1 MALNINLYVHGVPMG
16 QKTWGVL
23 SEDDNF
29 IGNFYGPKWPAKEL
43 MQVDIMECKGKVY
56 SYYTFVKG
64 QNVMGYDN
72 RTGSYFALTI
82 RMDAYY
88 ADLQN
93 MYKILS
99 AAYEK
104 MCVGSL
110 VQKQGEG
117 IKFIVQDFAVMD
129 AELKRIENHIISY
142 IGEFSN
148 NKDLISFS
156 GFKTNSLLAVQTE
169 NLLECDNVKAL
180 NTVKATGKISVSPYY
195 PSKEVKELISKNED
209 EMQKLRQMTSQQINE
224 AREKAS
230 QQIRDI
236 KSKAGEE
243 IASVRRQASEEIASL
258 KSQNSTVDKQM
269 NELRQELQQKENKT
283 KQLQGQIT
291 ELGKSLEQ
299 YKNGSRPQASE
310 DNKHQETK
318 HSTVNKNKHK
328 NNSEQKQQGKDST
341 KQQLEKVKA
350 PSTSLE
356 QDKKNTCTSHAS
368 NGDAPHQSQWYS
380 ISRMMQYATHF
391 LPFLNTLII
400 VGVASFL
407 IWKTPSNNSQELTK
421 ISANIAE
428 IKDQISGK
436 KAQVVETR
444 KQDKENVTNKLSNAK
459 IYITNANYLSL
470 GAPSKVVAKDAS
482 GKPVR
487 NGEWTTSDKEASV
500 EDNHDGTALITAT
513 KSGTME
519 ITYTVGSNKTTKTVT
534 VK

>member
-16 QKTWGVL
+16 HKTWGVL
-23 SEDDNF
+23 GEDDNF
-29 IGNFYGPKWPAKEL
+29 IANFYSSKWPAKEL

-104 MCVGSL
+104 MCVGRL

-117 IKFIVQDFAVMD
+117 IKFIVQDFAVLD
-129 AELKRIENHIISY
+129 NELKGMENRIISY

-148 NKDLISFS
+148 NKDLVSFS
-156 GFKTNSLLAVQTE
+156 GFKTNGQLEAQTE
-169 NLLECDNVKAL
+169 NLLECDNAKAL

-224 AREKAS
+224 AHEKAS
-230 QQIRDI
+230 QQIRNI
-236 KSKAGEE
+236 ESKAKED
-243 IASVRRQASEEIASL
+243 IASVRRQASEEMTRL
-258 KSQNSTVDKQM
+258 KSQYSSVDKQM
-269 NELRQELQQKENKT
+269 YELEQKLEQEKLRT
-283 KQLQGQIT
+283 KQLQKEVK
-291 ELGKSLEQ
+291 ELTTSL
-299 YKNGSRPQASE
+299 KQAKDNVSTPHVNTDCNNNLHQGF
-310 DNKHQETK
+310 DNKRSSIQS
-318 HSTVNKNKHK
+318 ST
-328 NNSEQKQQGKDST
+328 
-341 KQQLEKVKA
+341 
-350 PSTSLE
+350 
-356 QDKKNTCTSHAS
+356 
-368 NGDAPHQSQWYS
+368 
-380 ISRMMQYATHF
+380 

-407 IWKTPSNNSQELTK
+407 IWKTPSDNSQELTK

-444 KQDKENVTNKLSNAK
+444 KQDKENVTSKLSNAQ
-459 IYITNANYLSL
+459 IYITDANYLSL
-470 GAPSKVVAKDAS
+470 GAPSKVVVKDAS
-482 GKPVR
+482 GKPVK
-487 NGEWTTSDKEASV
+487 NGKWTTSDKEASV

-519 ITYTVGSNKTTKTVT
+519 ITYTVGSDKTTKTVT
-534 VK
+534 VKKV

>member
-1 MALNINLYVHGVPMG
+1 MCYNGTFRFKKL
-16 QKTWGVL
+16 
-23 SEDDNF
+23 DDSFWNGETF
-29 IGNFYGPKWPAKEL
+29 RFA
-43 MQVDIMECKGKVY
+43 D
-56 SYYTFVKG
+56 YT
-64 QNVMGYDN
+64 
-72 RTGSYFALTI
+72 YFALTI

-104 MCVGSL
+104 MCIGSL

-148 NKDLISFS
+148 NKDLVSFS
-156 GFKTNSLLAVQTE
+156 GFKTNSLLPVQTE

-224 AREKAS
+224 AHEKAS
-230 QQIRDI
+230 QQIRNI
-236 KSKAGEE
+236 ESKAKED
-243 IASVRRQASEEIASL
+243 IASARRQASEEMTRL
-258 KSQNSTVDKQM
+258 KSQYSTVDKQM
-269 NELRQELQQKENKT
+269 NELEQKLKQEKERSKQLLKELRNELEQKLEQEKLRTKQLQKENKELT
-283 KQLQGQIT
+283 TSLKQAKDNVSTPHVNDDCNNNPHQGF
-291 ELGKSLEQ
+291 
-299 YKNGSRPQASE
+299 
-310 DNKHQETK
+310 DNKRSGILS
-318 HSTVNKNKHK
+318 ST
-328 NNSEQKQQGKDST
+328 
-341 KQQLEKVKA
+341 
-350 PSTSLE
+350 
-356 QDKKNTCTSHAS
+356 
-368 NGDAPHQSQWYS
+368 
-380 ISRMMQYATHF
+380 

-407 IWKTPSNNSQELTK
+407 IWKTPSDNSQELTK

-436 KAQVVETR
+436 KTQVIETR
-444 KQDKENVTNKLSNAK
+444 KQDKENVTNKLSNAR

-487 NGEWTTSDKEASV
+487 NGKWTTSDKEASV

>member
-16 QKTWGVL
+16 HKTWGAL
-23 SEDDNF
+23 GEDGSF
-29 IGNFYGPKWPAKEL
+29 ITNFYRPKWPAKEL

-82 RMDAYY
+82 KMDAYY

-104 MCVGSL
+104 MCVGRL
-110 VQKQGEG
+110 VQKQGED
-117 IKFIVQDFAVMD
+117 IKFIVQDFSVLD
-129 AELKRIENHIISY
+129 NELKRMENRIISY

-148 NKDLISFS
+148 NKDLVSFS
-156 GFKTNSLLAVQTE
+156 GFKTNGQLAAQTE
-169 NLLECDNVKAL
+169 NLLECDNAKAL

-195 PSKEVKELISKNED
+195 PSKKVKELISKNEN
-209 EMQKLRQMTSQQINE
+209 EMQKLQQMTSQQINE

-230 QQIRDI
+230 QQIRNI
-236 KSKAGEE
+236 ESKANED
-243 IASVRRQASEEIASL
+243 IASVRRQASEEMTRL
-258 KSQNSTVDKQM
+258 KSQYSTVDKQM
-269 NELRQELQQKENKT
+269 NELEQKLKQEKERSKQLQKELRNELEQKLEQEKRT
-283 KQLQGQIT
+283 KQLQKEVK
-291 ELGKSLEQ
+291 ELTISL
-299 YKNGSRPQASE
+299 KQAKDNVSTPHVNVDCNNNPHQGF
-310 DNKHQETK
+310 DNKRSNILS
-318 HSTVNKNKHK
+318 ST
-328 NNSEQKQQGKDST
+328 
-341 KQQLEKVKA
+341 
-350 PSTSLE
+350 
-356 QDKKNTCTSHAS
+356 
-368 NGDAPHQSQWYS
+368 
-380 ISRMMQYATHF
+380 

-407 IWKTPSNNSQELTK
+407 IWKTPSDNSQELTK

-436 KAQVVETR
+436 KAQEVETR

-459 IYITNANYLSL
+459 IYITSANNLPL
-470 GAPSKVVAKDAS
+470 GAPSKVVVKDAS
-482 GKPVR
+482 GKPVK
-487 NGEWTTSDKEASV
+487 NGKWTTSDKDASV
-500 EDNHDGTALITAT
+500 EDKGDGTALITAT

-519 ITYTVGSNKTTKTVT
+519 ITYTVGSDKTTKTVT

>member
-16 QKTWGVL
+16 QKTWGVPR
-23 SEDDNF
+23 EDDNF

-43 MQVDIMECKGKVY
+43 MQVYIMECKGKVY

-117 IKFIVQDFAVMD
+117 IKFIVQDFTVLD
-129 AELKRIENHIISY
+129 NELKGMENRIISY

-148 NKDLISFS
+148 NKDLVSFS
-156 GFKTNSLLAVQTE
+156 GFKTNSLLPVQTE
-169 NLLECDNVKAL
+169 NLLECDNAKAL

-224 AREKAS
+224 AHEKAS
-230 QQIRDI
+230 QQIRNI
-236 KSKAGEE
+236 ESKANED
-243 IASVRRQASEEIASL
+243 IASVRRQASEEMTRL
-258 KSQNSTVDKQM
+258 KSQYSTVDKQM
-269 NELRQELQQKENKT
+269 NELEQKLKQEKERSKQLQKELRNELEQKLEQEKLRT
-283 KQLQGQIT
+283 KQLQKEVK
-291 ELGKSLEQ
+291 ELTTSL
-299 YKNGSRPQASE
+299 KQAKDNVRTPHVNADCNNNPHQGF
-310 DNKHQETK
+310 DNKRSGILS
-318 HSTVNKNKHK
+318 ST
-328 NNSEQKQQGKDST
+328 
-341 KQQLEKVKA
+341 
-350 PSTSLE
+350 
-356 QDKKNTCTSHAS
+356 
-368 NGDAPHQSQWYS
+368 
-380 ISRMMQYATHF
+380 

-407 IWKTPSNNSQELTK
+407 IWKTPSDNSQELTK

-470 GAPSKVVAKDAS
+470 GAPSKVVVKDAS
-482 GKPVR
+482 GKPVK
-487 NGEWTTSDKEASV
+487 NGEWTTSDKEATV
-500 EDNHDGTALITAT
+500 ENNHDGTALITAT
-513 KSGTME
+513 KSGTMK

>member
-16 QKTWGVL
+16 HKTWGVL
-23 SEDDNF
+23 GEDDNF
-29 IGNFYGPKWPAKEL
+29 IANFYSSKWPAKEL

-104 MCVGSL
+104 MCVGRL

-117 IKFIVQDFAVMD
+117 IKFIVQDFAVLD
-129 AELKRIENHIISY
+129 NELKGMENRIISY

-148 NKDLISFS
+148 NKDLVSFS
-156 GFKTNSLLAVQTE
+156 GFKTNGQQAAQTE
-169 NLLECDNVKAL
+169 NLLECDNAKAL

-224 AREKAS
+224 AHEKAS
-230 QQIRDI
+230 QQIRNI
-236 KSKAGEE
+236 ESKAKED
-243 IASVRRQASEEIASL
+243 IASVRRQASEEMTRL
-258 KSQNSTVDKQM
+258 KSQYSTVDKQM
-269 NELRQELQQKENKT
+269 NELEQKLKQEKERS
-283 KQLQGQIT
+283 KQLQK
-291 ELGKSLEQ
+291 E
-299 YKNGSRPQASE
+299 
-310 DNKHQETK
+310 
-318 HSTVNKNKHK
+318 
-328 NNSEQKQQGKDST
+328 
-341 KQQLEKVKA
+341 VKA
-350 PSTSLE
+350 LKQAKDNVSTPYV
-356 QDKKNTCTSHAS
+356 NTDC
-368 NGDAPHQSQWYS
+368 NNNPHQGFGNKRSS
-380 ISRMMQYATHF
+380 ILSST

-407 IWKTPSNNSQELTK
+407 IWKTPSDNSQELTK

-428 IKDQISGK
+428 IKNQISGK
-436 KAQVVETR
+436 NAQMVETR
-444 KQDKENVTNKLSNAK
+444 KQDKENVTSKLSNAQ
-459 IYITNANYLSL
+459 IYITDANYLSL
-470 GAPSKVVAKDAS
+470 RAPSKVVVKDAS
-482 GKPVR
+482 GKPVK
-487 NGEWTTSDKEASV
+487 NGKWTTSDKEASV

-519 ITYTVGSNKTTKTVT
+519 ITYTVGSDKTTKTVT
-534 VK
+534 VKKV

>member
-23 SEDDNF
+23 REDDNF
-29 IGNFYGPKWPAKEL
+29 IGNFYSHKWPAKEL

-99 AAYEK
+99 ATYEK

-148 NKDLISFS
+148 NKDLVSFS
-156 GFKTNSLLAVQTE
+156 GFKTNSLLPVQTE

-180 NTVKATGKISVSPYY
+180 NTVKSTGKISVSPYY

-224 AREKAS
+224 AHEKAS
-230 QQIRDI
+230 QQIRNI
-236 KSKAGEE
+236 ESKAKED
-243 IASVRRQASEEIASL
+243 SEEMTRL
-258 KSQNSTVDKQM
+258 KSQYSTVDKQM
-269 NELRQELQQKENKT
+269 NELEQKLKQEKERSKQLLKELRNELEQKLEQEKLRT
-283 KQLQGQIT
+283 KQLQKEVK
-291 ELGKSLEQ
+291 ELTTSL
-299 YKNGSRPQASE
+299 KQAKDNVNDDCNNNPHQGF
-310 DNKHQETK
+310 DNKRSGILS
-318 HSTVNKNKHK
+318 ST
-328 NNSEQKQQGKDST
+328 
-341 KQQLEKVKA
+341 
-350 PSTSLE
+350 
-356 QDKKNTCTSHAS
+356 
-368 NGDAPHQSQWYS
+368 
-380 ISRMMQYATHF
+380 

-407 IWKTPSNNSQELTK
+407 IWKTPSDNSQELTK

-459 IYITNANYLSL
+459 IYITGANYLSL
-470 GAPSKVVAKDAS
+470 EAPSKVVVKDAS
-482 GKPVR
+482 GKPVK
-487 NGEWTTSDKEASV
+487 NGEWTTDKEATV
-500 EDNHDGTALITAT
+500 EDNQDGTALITAK

-519 ITYTVGSNKTTKTVT
+519 ITYTIGSNKTTKTVT

>member
-1 MALNINLYVHGVPMG
+1 MG
-16 QKTWGVL
+16 HKTWGVL
-23 SEDDNF
+23 GEDDNF
-29 IGNFYGPKWPAKEL
+29 IANFYSSKWPAKEL
-43 MQVDIMECKGKVY
+43 MQVDIMEYKGKVY

-104 MCVGSL
+104 MCVGRL

-117 IKFIVQDFAVMD
+117 IKFIVQDFAVLD
-129 AELKRIENHIISY
+129 NELKGMENRIISY

-148 NKDLISFS
+148 NKDLVSFS
-156 GFKTNSLLAVQTE
+156 GFKTNGQLEAQTE
-169 NLLECDNVKAL
+169 NLLECDNAKAL

-224 AREKAS
+224 AHEKAS
-230 QQIRDI
+230 QQIRNI
-236 KSKAGEE
+236 ESKAKED
-243 IASVRRQASEEIASL
+243 IASVRRQASEEMTRL
-258 KSQNSTVDKQM
+258 KSQYSSVDKQM
-269 NELRQELQQKENKT
+269 YELEQKLKQEKERSKQLQKELRTELEQKLEQEKLRT
-283 KQLQGQIT
+283 KQLQK
-291 ELGKSLEQ
+291 E
-299 YKNGSRPQASE
+299 
-310 DNKHQETK
+310 
-318 HSTVNKNKHK
+318 
-328 NNSEQKQQGKDST
+328 
-341 KQQLEKVKA
+341 VKA
-350 PSTSLE
+350 LKQAKDNVSTPYV
-356 QDKKNTCTSHAS
+356 NTDC
-368 NGDAPHQSQWYS
+368 NNNPHQGFGNKRSS
-380 ISRMMQYATHF
+380 IQSST

-407 IWKTPSNNSQELTK
+407 IWKTPSDNSQELTK

-444 KQDKENVTNKLSNAK
+444 KQDKENVTSKLSNAQ
-459 IYITNANYLSL
+459 IYITDANYLSL
-470 GAPSKVVAKDAS
+470 EAPSKVVVKDAS
-482 GKPVR
+482 GKPVK
-487 NGEWTTSDKEASV
+487 NGKWTTSDKEASV

-519 ITYTVGSNKTTKTVT
+519 ITYTVGSDKTTKTVT
-534 VK
+534 VKKV

>member
-16 QKTWGVL
+16 HKTWGVL
-23 SEDDNF
+23 GEDDNF
-29 IGNFYGPKWPAKEL
+29 IANFYSSKWPAKEL

-104 MCVGSL
+104 MCVGRL

-117 IKFIVQDFAVMD
+117 IKFIVQDFTVMD
-129 AELKRIENHIISY
+129 AELKGMENRIISY

-148 NKDLISFS
+148 NKDLVSFS
-156 GFKTNSLLAVQTE
+156 GFKTNGQQAAQTE
-169 NLLECDNVKAL
+169 NLLECDNAKAL

-224 AREKAS
+224 AHEKAS
-230 QQIRDI
+230 QQIRNI
-236 KSKAGEE
+236 ESKAKED
-243 IASVRRQASEEIASL
+243 IASVRRQASEEMTRL
-258 KSQNSTVDKQM
+258 KSQYSTVDKQM
-269 NELRQELQQKENKT
+269 NELEQKLKQEKERSKQLQKELRTELEQKLEQLRT
-283 KQLQGQIT
+283 KQLQK
-291 ELGKSLEQ
+291 E
-299 YKNGSRPQASE
+299 
-310 DNKHQETK
+310 
-318 HSTVNKNKHK
+318 
-328 NNSEQKQQGKDST
+328 
-341 KQQLEKVKA
+341 VKA
-350 PSTSLE
+350 LKQAKDNVSTPYV
-356 QDKKNTCTSHAS
+356 NTDC
-368 NGDAPHQSQWYS
+368 NNNPHQGFGNKRSS
-380 ISRMMQYATHF
+380 ILSST

-407 IWKTPSNNSQELTK
+407 IWKTPSDNSQELTK

-428 IKDQISGK
+428 IKNQISGK
-436 KAQVVETR
+436 NAQMVETR
-444 KQDKENVTNKLSNAK
+444 KQDKENVTSKLSNAQ

-470 GAPSKVVAKDAS
+470 GAPSKVVVKDAS
-482 GKPVR
+482 GKPVK
-487 NGEWTTSDKEASV
+487 NGKWTTSDKEASV

-519 ITYTVGSNKTTKTVT
+519 ITYTVGSDKTTKTVT
-534 VK
+534 VKKV

>member
-16 QKTWGVL
+16 HKTWGVL
-23 SEDDNF
+23 GEDDNF
-29 IGNFYGPKWPAKEL
+29 IANFYSSKWPAKEL

-104 MCVGSL
+104 MCVGRL

-117 IKFIVQDFAVMD
+117 IKFIVQDFTVMD
-129 AELKRIENHIISY
+129 AELKGMENRIISY

-148 NKDLISFS
+148 NKDLVSFS
-156 GFKTNSLLAVQTE
+156 GFKTNGQQAAQTE
-169 NLLECDNVKAL
+169 NLLECDNAKAL

-224 AREKAS
+224 AHEKAS
-230 QQIRDI
+230 QQIRNI
-236 KSKAGEE
+236 ESKAKED
-243 IASVRRQASEEIASL
+243 IASVRRQASEEMTRL
-258 KSQNSTVDKQM
+258 KSQYSTVDKQM
-269 NELRQELQQKENKT
+269 NELEQKLKQEKERSKQLQKELRTELEQKLEQEKLRT
-283 KQLQGQIT
+283 KQLQK
-291 ELGKSLEQ
+291 E
-299 YKNGSRPQASE
+299 
-310 DNKHQETK
+310 
-318 HSTVNKNKHK
+318 
-328 NNSEQKQQGKDST
+328 
-341 KQQLEKVKA
+341 VKA
-350 PSTSLE
+350 LKQAKDNVSTPYV
-356 QDKKNTCTSHAS
+356 NTDC
-368 NGDAPHQSQWYS
+368 NNNPHQGFGNKRSS
-380 ISRMMQYATHF
+380 ILSST

-407 IWKTPSNNSQELTK
+407 IWKTPSDNSQELTK

-428 IKDQISGK
+428 IKNQISGK
-436 KAQVVETR
+436 NAQMVETR
-444 KQDKENVTNKLSNAK
+444 KQDKENVTSKLSNAQ

-470 GAPSKVVAKDAS
+470 RAPSKVVVKDAS
-482 GKPVR
+482 GKPVK
-487 NGEWTTSDKEASV
+487 NGKWTTSDKEASV

-519 ITYTVGSNKTTKTVT
+519 ITYTVGSDKTTKTVT
-534 VK
+534 VKKV

>member
-16 QKTWGVL
+16 HKTWGAL
-23 SEDDNF
+23 GEDGSF
-29 IGNFYGPKWPAKEL
+29 ITNFYRPKWPAKEL

-82 RMDAYY
+82 KMDAYY

-104 MCVGSL
+104 MCVGRL
-110 VQKQGEG
+110 VQKQGED

-148 NKDLISFS
+148 NKDLVSFS
-156 GFKTNSLLAVQTE
+156 GFKTNGQLAAQTE
-169 NLLECDNVKAL
+169 NLLECDNAKAL

-195 PSKEVKELISKNED
+195 PSKKVKELISKNEN
-209 EMQKLRQMTSQQINE
+209 EMQKLQQMTSQQINE

-230 QQIRDI
+230 QQIRNI
-236 KSKAGEE
+236 ESKANED
-243 IASVRRQASEEIASL
+243 IASVRRQASEEMTRL
-258 KSQNSTVDKQM
+258 KSQYSTVDKQM
-269 NELRQELQQKENKT
+269 NELEQKLKQEKERSKQLQKELRNELEQKLEQEKRT
-283 KQLQGQIT
+283 KQLQKEVK
-291 ELGKSLEQ
+291 ELTISL
-299 YKNGSRPQASE
+299 KQAKDNVSTPHVNVDCNNNPHQGF
-310 DNKHQETK
+310 DNKRSNILS
-318 HSTVNKNKHK
+318 ST
-328 NNSEQKQQGKDST
+328 
-341 KQQLEKVKA
+341 
-350 PSTSLE
+350 
-356 QDKKNTCTSHAS
+356 
-368 NGDAPHQSQWYS
+368 
-380 ISRMMQYATHF
+380 

-407 IWKTPSNNSQELTK
+407 IWKTPSDNSQKLTK

-436 KAQVVETR
+436 KAQEVETR

-459 IYITNANYLSL
+459 IYITSANNLPL
-470 GAPSKVVAKDAS
+470 GAPSKVVVKDAS
-482 GKPVR
+482 GKPVK
-487 NGEWTTSDKEASV
+487 NGKWTTSDKDASV
-500 EDNHDGTALITAT
+500 EDKGDGTALITAT

>member
-23 SEDDNF
+23 REDDNF
-29 IGNFYGPKWPAKEL
+29 IGNFYSSKWPAKEL
-43 MQVDIMECKGKVY
+43 MQVDIMECRGKVY

-224 AREKAS
+224 AHEKAS
-230 QQIRDI
+230 QQIRNI
-236 KSKAGEE
+236 ESKANEDM
-243 IASVRRQASEEIASL
+243 ASVRRQTSEEMTRL
-258 KSQNSTVDKQM
+258 KAQYSTIDKQM
-269 NELRQELQQKENKT
+269 YELEQKLKQEKERSKQLLKELRNELEQKLEQEKLRTKQLQKENKELT
-283 KQLQGQIT
+283 TSLKQAKDNVST
-291 ELGKSLEQ
+291 PHVNDDCNNNPHLGF
-299 YKNGSRPQASE
+299 
-310 DNKHQETK
+310 DNKRSGILS
-318 HSTVNKNKHK
+318 ST
-328 NNSEQKQQGKDST
+328 
-341 KQQLEKVKA
+341 
-350 PSTSLE
+350 
-356 QDKKNTCTSHAS
+356 
-368 NGDAPHQSQWYS
+368 
-380 ISRMMQYATHF
+380 

-407 IWKTPSNNSQELTK
+407 IWKTPSDNSQELTK

-487 NGEWTTSDKEASV
+487 NGKWTTSDKEASV

>member
-16 QKTWGVL
+16 HKTWGVL
-23 SEDDNF
+23 GEDDNF
-29 IGNFYGPKWPAKEL
+29 IANFYSSKWPAKEL

-104 MCVGSL
+104 MCVGRL

-117 IKFIVQDFAVMD
+117 IKFIVQDFTVMD
-129 AELKRIENHIISY
+129 AELKGMENRIISY

-148 NKDLISFS
+148 NKDLVSFS
-156 GFKTNSLLAVQTE
+156 GFKTNGQQAAQTE
-169 NLLECDNVKAL
+169 NLLECDNAKAL

-224 AREKAS
+224 AHEKAS
-230 QQIRDI
+230 QQIRNI
-236 KSKAGEE
+236 ESKAKED
-243 IASVRRQASEEIASL
+243 IASVRRQASEEMTRL
-258 KSQNSTVDKQM
+258 KSQYSTVDKQM
-269 NELRQELQQKENKT
+269 NELEQKLKQEKERSKQLQKELRTELEQKLEQEKLRT
-283 KQLQGQIT
+283 KQLQK
-291 ELGKSLEQ
+291 E
-299 YKNGSRPQASE
+299 
-310 DNKHQETK
+310 
-318 HSTVNKNKHK
+318 
-328 NNSEQKQQGKDST
+328 
-341 KQQLEKVKA
+341 VKA
-350 PSTSLE
+350 LKQAKDNVSTPYV
-356 QDKKNTCTSHAS
+356 NTDC
-368 NGDAPHQSQWYS
+368 NNNPHQGFGNKRSS
-380 ISRMMQYATHF
+380 ILSST

-407 IWKTPSNNSQELTK
+407 IWKTPSDNSQELTK

-428 IKDQISGK
+428 IKNQISGK
-436 KAQVVETR
+436 NAQVVETR
-444 KQDKENVTNKLSNAK
+444 KQDKENVTSKLSNAQ
-459 IYITNANYLSL
+459 IYITDANYLSL
-470 GAPSKVVAKDAS
+470 EAPSKVVVKDAS
-482 GKPVR
+482 GKPVK
-487 NGEWTTSDKEASV
+487 NGKWATSDKEASV

-513 KSGTME
+513 KPGTME
-519 ITYTVGSNKTTKTVT
+519 ITYTVGSDKTTKTVT

>member
-16 QKTWGVL
+16 HKTWGVL
-23 SEDDNF
+23 GEDDNF
-29 IGNFYGPKWPAKEL
+29 IANFYSSKWPAKEL

-104 MCVGSL
+104 MCVGRL

-117 IKFIVQDFAVMD
+117 IKFIVQDFAVLD
-129 AELKRIENHIISY
+129 NELKGMENRIISY

-148 NKDLISFS
+148 NKDLVSFS
-156 GFKTNSLLAVQTE
+156 GFKTNGQQAAQTE
-169 NLLECDNVKAL
+169 NLLECDNAKAL

-224 AREKAS
+224 AHEKAS
-230 QQIRDI
+230 QQIRNI
-236 KSKAGEE
+236 ESKAKED
-243 IASVRRQASEEIASL
+243 IASVRRQASEEMTRL
-258 KSQNSTVDKQM
+258 KSQYSTVDKQM
-269 NELRQELQQKENKT
+269 NELEQKLKQEKERSKQLQKELRTELEQKLEQEKLRT
-283 KQLQGQIT
+283 KQLQK
-291 ELGKSLEQ
+291 E
-299 YKNGSRPQASE
+299 
-310 DNKHQETK
+310 
-318 HSTVNKNKHK
+318 
-328 NNSEQKQQGKDST
+328 
-341 KQQLEKVKA
+341 VKA
-350 PSTSLE
+350 LKQAKDNVSTPYV
-356 QDKKNTCTSHAS
+356 NTDC
-368 NGDAPHQSQWYS
+368 NNNPHQGFGNKRSS
-380 ISRMMQYATHF
+380 ILSST

-407 IWKTPSNNSQELTK
+407 IWKTPSDNSQELTK

-428 IKDQISGK
+428 IKNQISGK
-436 KAQVVETR
+436 NAQMVETR
-444 KQDKENVTNKLSNAK
+444 KQDKENVTSKLSNAQ
-459 IYITNANYLSL
+459 IYITDANYLSL
-470 GAPSKVVAKDAS
+470 RAPSKVVVKDAS
-482 GKPVR
+482 GKPVK
-487 NGEWTTSDKEASV
+487 NGKWTSSDKEASV

-513 KSGTME
+513 KPGTME
-519 ITYTVGSNKTTKTVT
+519 ITYTVGSDKTTKTVT

>member
-16 QKTWGVL
+16 HKTWGAL
-23 SEDDNF
+23 GEDGSF
-29 IGNFYGPKWPAKEL
+29 ITNFYRPKWPAKEL

-82 RMDAYY
+82 KMDAYY

-104 MCVGSL
+104 MCVGRL
-110 VQKQGEG
+110 VQKQGED

-142 IGEFSN
+142 ICEFSN
-148 NKDLISFS
+148 NKDLVSFS
-156 GFKTNSLLAVQTE
+156 GFKTNGQLAAQTE
-169 NLLECDNVKAL
+169 NLLECDNAKAL

-195 PSKEVKELISKNED
+195 PSKKVKELISKNEN
-209 EMQKLRQMTSQQINE
+209 EMQKLQQMTSQQINE

-230 QQIRDI
+230 QQIRNI
-236 KSKAGEE
+236 ESKANED
-243 IASVRRQASEEIASL
+243 IASVRRQASEEMTRL
-258 KSQNSTVDKQM
+258 KSQYSTVDKQM
-269 NELRQELQQKENKT
+269 NELEQKLKQEKERSKQLQKELRNELEQKLEQEKRT
-283 KQLQGQIT
+283 KQLQKEVK
-291 ELGKSLEQ
+291 ELTISL
-299 YKNGSRPQASE
+299 KQAKDNVSTPHVNVDCNNNPHQGF
-310 DNKHQETK
+310 DNKRSNILS
-318 HSTVNKNKHK
+318 ST
-328 NNSEQKQQGKDST
+328 
-341 KQQLEKVKA
+341 
-350 PSTSLE
+350 
-356 QDKKNTCTSHAS
+356 
-368 NGDAPHQSQWYS
+368 
-380 ISRMMQYATHF
+380 

-407 IWKTPSNNSQELTK
+407 IWKTPSDNSQKLTK

-436 KAQVVETR
+436 KAQEVETR

-459 IYITNANYLSL
+459 IYITSANNLPL
-470 GAPSKVVAKDAS
+470 GAPSKVVVKDAS
-482 GKPVR
+482 GKPVK
-487 NGEWTTSDKEASV
+487 NGKWTTSDKDASV
-500 EDNHDGTALITAT
+500 EDKGDGTALITAT

>member
-16 QKTWGVL
+16 HKTWGVL
-23 SEDDNF
+23 GEDDNF
-29 IGNFYGPKWPAKEL
+29 IANFYSSKWPAKEL

-104 MCVGSL
+104 MCVGRL

-117 IKFIVQDFAVMD
+117 IKFIVQDFTVMD
-129 AELKRIENHIISY
+129 AELKGMENRIISY

-148 NKDLISFS
+148 NKDLVSFS
-156 GFKTNSLLAVQTE
+156 GFKTNGQQAAQTE
-169 NLLECDNVKAL
+169 NLLECDNAKAL

-224 AREKAS
+224 AHEKAS
-230 QQIRDI
+230 QQIRNI
-236 KSKAGEE
+236 ESKAKED
-243 IASVRRQASEEIASL
+243 IASVRRQASEEMTRL
-258 KSQNSTVDKQM
+258 KSQYSTVDKQM
-269 NELRQELQQKENKT
+269 NELEQKLKQEKERSKQLQKELRTELEQKLEQEKLRT
-283 KQLQGQIT
+283 KQLQK
-291 ELGKSLEQ
+291 E
-299 YKNGSRPQASE
+299 
-310 DNKHQETK
+310 
-318 HSTVNKNKHK
+318 
-328 NNSEQKQQGKDST
+328 
-341 KQQLEKVKA
+341 VKA
-350 PSTSLE
+350 LKQAKDNVSTPYV
-356 QDKKNTCTSHAS
+356 NTDC
-368 NGDAPHQSQWYS
+368 NNNPHQGFGNKRSS
-380 ISRMMQYATHF
+380 ILSST

-407 IWKTPSNNSQELTK
+407 IWKTPSDNSQELTK

-428 IKDQISGK
+428 IKNQISGK
-436 KAQVVETR
+436 NAQMVETR
-444 KQDKENVTNKLSNAK
+444 KQDKENVTSKLSNAQ
-459 IYITNANYLSL
+459 IYITDANYLSL
-470 GAPSKVVAKDAS
+470 RAPSKVVVKDAS
-482 GKPVR
+482 GKPVK
-487 NGEWTTSDKEASV
+487 NGKWTTSDKEASV

-519 ITYTVGSNKTTKTVT
+519 ITYTVGSDKTTKTVT
-534 VK
+534 VKKV

>member
-16 QKTWGVL
+16 HKTWGAL
-23 SEDDNF
+23 GEDGSF
-29 IGNFYGPKWPAKEL
+29 ITNFYRPKWPAKEL

-82 RMDAYY
+82 KMDAYY

-104 MCVGSL
+104 MCVGRL
-110 VQKQGEG
+110 VQKQGED

-148 NKDLISFS
+148 NKDLVSFS
-156 GFKTNSLLAVQTE
+156 GFKTNGQLAAQTE
-169 NLLECDNVKAL
+169 NLLECDNAKAL

-195 PSKEVKELISKNED
+195 PSKKVKELISKNEN
-209 EMQKLRQMTSQQINE
+209 EMQKLQQMTSQQINE

-230 QQIRDI
+230 QQIRNI
-236 KSKAGEE
+236 ESKANED
-243 IASVRRQASEEIASL
+243 IASVRRQASEEMTRL
-258 KSQNSTVDKQM
+258 KSQYSTVDKQM
-269 NELRQELQQKENKT
+269 NELEQKLKQEKERSKQLQKELRNELEQKLEQEKRT
-283 KQLQGQIT
+283 KQLQKEVK
-291 ELGKSLEQ
+291 ELTISL
-299 YKNGSRPQASE
+299 KQAKDNVSTPHVNVDCNNNPHQGF
-310 DNKHQETK
+310 DNKRSNILS
-318 HSTVNKNKHK
+318 ST
-328 NNSEQKQQGKDST
+328 
-341 KQQLEKVKA
+341 
-350 PSTSLE
+350 
-356 QDKKNTCTSHAS
+356 
-368 NGDAPHQSQWYS
+368 
-380 ISRMMQYATHF
+380 

-407 IWKTPSNNSQELTK
+407 IWKTPSDNSQKLTK

-436 KAQVVETR
+436 KAQEVETR

-459 IYITNANYLSL
+459 IYITSANNLPL
-470 GAPSKVVAKDAS
+470 GAPSKVVVKDAS
-482 GKPVR
+482 GKPVK
-487 NGEWTTSDKEASV
+487 NGKWTTSDKDASV
-500 EDNHDGTALITAT
+500 EDKGDGTALITAT
-513 KSGTME
+513 KSRTME

>member
-104 MCVGSL
+104 MCIGSL

-129 AELKRIENHIISY
+129 AELKRIENRIISY

-156 GFKTNSLLAVQTE
+156 GFKTNSLLPVQTE

-180 NTVKATGKISVSPYY
+180 NTVKSTGKISVSPYY

-224 AREKAS
+224 AHEKAS
-230 QQIRDI
+230 QQIRNI
-236 KSKAGEE
+236 ESKAKED
-243 IASVRRQASEEIASL
+243 IASARRQASEEMTRL
-258 KSQNSTVDKQM
+258 KSQYSTVDKQM
-269 NELRQELQQKENKT
+269 NELEQKLKQEKERSKQLQKELRNELEQKLEQEKLRTKQLQKENKELT
-283 KQLQGQIT
+283 TSLKQAKDNVSTPHVNDDCNNNPHQGF
-291 ELGKSLEQ
+291 
-299 YKNGSRPQASE
+299 
-310 DNKHQETK
+310 DNKRSGILS
-318 HSTVNKNKHK
+318 ST
-328 NNSEQKQQGKDST
+328 
-341 KQQLEKVKA
+341 
-350 PSTSLE
+350 
-356 QDKKNTCTSHAS
+356 
-368 NGDAPHQSQWYS
+368 
-380 ISRMMQYATHF
+380 

-407 IWKTPSNNSQELTK
+407 IWKTPSDNSQELTK

-459 IYITNANYLSL
+459 IYITGANYLSL
-470 GAPSKVVAKDAS
+470 EAPSKVVVKDAS

-487 NGEWTTSDKEASV
+487 NGEWTTDKEATV
-500 EDNHDGTALITAT
+500 EDNQDGTALITAK

-519 ITYTVGSNKTTKTVT
+519 ITNTVGSNKTTKTVT

>member
-16 QKTWGVL
+16 HKTWGAL
-23 SEDDNF
+23 GEDGSF
-29 IGNFYGPKWPAKEL
+29 ITNFYRPKWPAKEL

-82 RMDAYY
+82 KMDAYY

-104 MCVGSL
+104 MCVGRL
-110 VQKQGEG
+110 VQKQGED

-148 NKDLISFS
+148 NKDLVSFS
-156 GFKTNSLLAVQTE
+156 GFKTNGQLAAQTE
-169 NLLECDNVKAL
+169 NLLECDNAKAL

-195 PSKEVKELISKNED
+195 PSKKVKELISKNEN
-209 EMQKLRQMTSQQINE
+209 EMQKLQQMTSQQINE

-230 QQIRDI
+230 QQIRNI
-236 KSKAGEE
+236 ESKANED
-243 IASVRRQASEEIASL
+243 IASVRRQASEEMTRL
-258 KSQNSTVDKQM
+258 KSQYSTVDKQM
-269 NELRQELQQKENKT
+269 NELEQKLKQEKERSKQLQKELRNELEQKLEQEKRT
-283 KQLQGQIT
+283 KQLQKEVK
-291 ELGKSLEQ
+291 ELTISL
-299 YKNGSRPQASE
+299 KQAKDNVSTPHVNVDCNNNPHQGF
-310 DNKHQETK
+310 DNKRSNILS
-318 HSTVNKNKHK
+318 ST
-328 NNSEQKQQGKDST
+328 
-341 KQQLEKVKA
+341 
-350 PSTSLE
+350 
-356 QDKKNTCTSHAS
+356 
-368 NGDAPHQSQWYS
+368 
-380 ISRMMQYATHF
+380 

-407 IWKTPSNNSQELTK
+407 IWKTPSDDSQELTK

-470 GAPSKVVAKDAS
+470 EAPSKVVAKDAS

>member
-23 SEDDNF
+23 REDDNF
-29 IGNFYGPKWPAKEL
+29 IGNFYSHKWPAKEL

-129 AELKRIENHIISY
+129 AELKRIENRIISY

-156 GFKTNSLLAVQTE
+156 GFKTNSLLPVQTE

-195 PSKEVKELISKNED
+195 PSKKVKELISKNED

-224 AREKAS
+224 AHEKAS

-236 KSKAGEE
+236 ESKAKED
-243 IASVRRQASEEIASL
+243 IASARRQASEEMTRL
-258 KSQNSTVDKQM
+258 KSQYSTVDKQM
-269 NELRQELQQKENKT
+269 NELEQKLKQEKERS
-283 KQLQGQIT
+283 KQLQKEVK
-291 ELGKSLEQ
+291 ELTTSL
-299 YKNGSRPQASE
+299 KQAKDNVSTPHVNADCNNNPHQVF
-310 DNKHQETK
+310 DNKRSGILS
-318 HSTVNKNKHK
+318 ST
-328 NNSEQKQQGKDST
+328 
-341 KQQLEKVKA
+341 
-350 PSTSLE
+350 
-356 QDKKNTCTSHAS
+356 
-368 NGDAPHQSQWYS
+368 
-380 ISRMMQYATHF
+380 
-391 LPFLNTLII
+391 LPFLNTLIF

-444 KQDKENVTNKLSNAK
+444 KQDKENVTDKLSNAK
-459 IYITNANYLSL
+459 IYITGANNLPL

-482 GKPVR
+482 GKPVK
-487 NGEWTTSDKEASV
+487 NGKWTTSDKEASV

-513 KSGTME
+513 KSGTMKN
-519 ITYTVGSNKTTKTVT
+519 TYTVGSNKTTKTVT

>member
-1 MALNINLYVHGVPMG
+1 MALNINLYVHGVPKG

-23 SEDDNF
+23 REDGNF
-29 IGNFYGPKWPAKEL
+29 IANFYGPKWPAKEL
-43 MQVDIMECKGKVY
+43 MQVDIRECEGKVY

-104 MCVGSL
+104 MCVGRL

-117 IKFIVQDFAVMD
+117 IKFIVQDFAVLD
-129 AELKRIENHIISY
+129 NELKGMENRIISY

-148 NKDLISFS
+148 NNDLISFS
-156 GFKTNSLLAVQTE
+156 GFKTNGQQAAQTE
-169 NLLECDNVKAL
+169 NLLECDNAKAL

-224 AREKAS
+224 AHEKAS
-230 QQIRDI
+230 QQIRNI
-236 KSKAGEE
+236 ESKAKED
-243 IASVRRQASEEIASL
+243 IASVRRQASEEMTRL
-258 KSQNSTVDKQM
+258 KSQYSTVDKQM
-269 NELRQELQQKENKT
+269 NELEQKLKQEKERSKQLQKELRTELEQKLEQEKLRT
-283 KQLQGQIT
+283 KQLQK
-291 ELGKSLEQ
+291 E
-299 YKNGSRPQASE
+299 
-310 DNKHQETK
+310 
-318 HSTVNKNKHK
+318 
-328 NNSEQKQQGKDST
+328 
-341 KQQLEKVKA
+341 VKA
-350 PSTSLE
+350 LKQAKDNVSTPYV
-356 QDKKNTCTSHAS
+356 NTDC
-368 NGDAPHQSQWYS
+368 NNNPHQGFGNKRSS
-380 ISRMMQYATHF
+380 ILSST

-407 IWKTPSNNSQELTK
+407 IWKTPSDNSQELTK

-428 IKDQISGK
+428 IKNQISGK
-436 KAQVVETR
+436 NAQMVETR
-444 KQDKENVTNKLSNAK
+444 KQDKENVTSKLSNAQ

-470 GAPSKVVAKDAS
+470 EAPSKVVVKDAS
-482 GKPVR
+482 GKPVK
-487 NGEWTTSDKEASV
+487 NGKWTTSDKEASV

-519 ITYTVGSNKTTKTVT
+519 ITYTVGSDKTTKTVT
-534 VK
+534 VKKV

>member
-23 SEDDNF
+23 REDDNF
-29 IGNFYGPKWPAKEL
+29 IGNFYSHKWLAKEL

-129 AELKRIENHIISY
+129 AELKRIENQIISY

-148 NKDLISFS
+148 NKDLVSFS
-156 GFKTNSLLAVQTE
+156 GFKTNSLLPVQTE
-169 NLLECDNVKAL
+169 NLLECDNAKAL

-224 AREKAS
+224 AHEKAS
-230 QQIRDI
+230 QQIRNI
-236 KSKAGEE
+236 ENKAKED
-243 IASVRRQASEEIASL
+243 IASARRQASEEMTRL
-258 KSQNSTVDKQM
+258 KSQYSTVDKQM
-269 NELRQELQQKENKT
+269 NELEQKLKQEKERSKQLQKELRNELEQEKLRT
-283 KQLQGQIT
+283 KQLQKEVK
-291 ELGKSLEQ
+291 ELTNSLKQ
-299 YKNGSRPQASE
+299 TKDNVSTPDCNNNPHQGL
-310 DNKHQETK
+310 DNKRSSILS
-318 HSTVNKNKHK
+318 ST
-328 NNSEQKQQGKDST
+328 
-341 KQQLEKVKA
+341 
-350 PSTSLE
+350 
-356 QDKKNTCTSHAS
+356 
-368 NGDAPHQSQWYS
+368 
-380 ISRMMQYATHF
+380 

-444 KQDKENVTNKLSNAK
+444 KQDKENVTDKLSNAK
-459 IYITNANYLSL
+459 IYITGANYLSL
-470 GAPSKVVAKDAS
+470 GAPSKVVVKDAS
-482 GKPVR
+482 GKPVK
-487 NGEWTTSDKEASV
+487 NGEWTTSDKEATV
-500 EDNHDGTALITAT
+500 ENNQDGTALITAK

>member
-23 SEDDNF
+23 SEDDKF
-29 IGNFYGPKWPAKEL
+29 IGNFYSPKWPAKEL
-43 MQVDIMECKGKVY
+43 MQVDIMKCKGKVY

-180 NTVKATGKISVSPYY
+180 NTVKSTGKISVSPYY

-224 AREKAS
+224 AHEKAS
-230 QQIRDI
+230 QQIRNI
-236 KSKAGEE
+236 ESKANEDM
-243 IASVRRQASEEIASL
+243 ASVRRQASEEMTRL
-258 KSQNSTVDKQM
+258 KAQYSTIDKQM
-269 NELRQELQQKENKT
+269 YELEQKLEQEKLRTKQLQKENKELT
-283 KQLQGQIT
+283 TSLKQAKDNVSTPHVNDDCNNNPHQGF
-291 ELGKSLEQ
+291 
-299 YKNGSRPQASE
+299 
-310 DNKHQETK
+310 DNKRSGILS
-318 HSTVNKNKHK
+318 ST
-328 NNSEQKQQGKDST
+328 
-341 KQQLEKVKA
+341 
-350 PSTSLE
+350 
-356 QDKKNTCTSHAS
+356 
-368 NGDAPHQSQWYS
+368 
-380 ISRMMQYATHF
+380 

-407 IWKTPSNNSQELTK
+407 IWKTPSDNSQELTK

-428 IKDQISGK
+428 IKDHISGK

-444 KQDKENVTNKLSNAK
+444 KQNKENVTNKLSNAK

>member
-23 SEDDNF
+23 REDDNF
-29 IGNFYGPKWPAKEL
+29 IGNFYSHKWPAKEL

-93 MYKILS
+93 IYKSLS

-117 IKFIVQDFAVMD
+117 IKFIVQDFAVID
-129 AELKRIENHIISY
+129 AELKRIENRIISY

-156 GFKTNSLLAVQTE
+156 GFKTNSLLPVQTE

-195 PSKEVKELISKNED
+195 PSKKVKELISKNED

-224 AREKAS
+224 AHEKAS
-230 QQIRDI
+230 QQIRNI
-236 KSKAGEE
+236 ESKAKEDM
-243 IASVRRQASEEIASL
+243 ASVRRQASEEMTRL
-258 KSQNSTVDKQM
+258 KAQYSTIDKQM
-269 NELRQELQQKENKT
+269 YELEQKLKQEKERSKQLQKELRNELEQEKLRT
-283 KQLQGQIT
+283 KQLQKEVK
-291 ELGKSLEQ
+291 ELTTSL
-299 YKNGSRPQASE
+299 KQAKDNVSTPHVNDDCNNNPHQGF
-310 DNKHQETK
+310 DNKRSGILS
-318 HSTVNKNKHK
+318 ST
-328 NNSEQKQQGKDST
+328 
-341 KQQLEKVKA
+341 
-350 PSTSLE
+350 
-356 QDKKNTCTSHAS
+356 
-368 NGDAPHQSQWYS
+368 
-380 ISRMMQYATHF
+380 

-407 IWKTPSNNSQELTK
+407 IWKTPSDNSQELTK

-459 IYITNANYLSL
+459 IYITGANYLSL
-470 GAPSKVVAKDAS
+470 EAPSKVVVKDAS
-482 GKPVR
+482 GKPVK
-487 NGEWTTSDKEASV
+487 NGEWTTDKEATV

>member
-1 MALNINLYVHGVPMG
+1 
-16 QKTWGVL
+16 
-23 SEDDNF
+23 
-29 IGNFYGPKWPAKEL
+29 

-104 MCVGSL
+104 MCVGRL

-117 IKFIVQDFAVMD
+117 IKFIVQDFSVLD
-129 AELKRIENHIISY
+129 NELKGMENRIISY

-148 NKDLISFS
+148 NKDLVSFS
-156 GFKTNSLLAVQTE
+156 GFKTNGQQPAQTE

-209 EMQKLRQMTSQQINE
+209 EMQKLRQMASQQINE
-224 AREKAS
+224 AHEKAS
-230 QQIRDI
+230 QQIRNI
-236 KSKAGEE
+236 ESKANED
-243 IASVRRQASEEIASL
+243 IANVRRQASEEMTRL
-258 KSQNSTVDKQM
+258 KSQYSSVDKQM
-269 NELRQELQQKENKT
+269 NELEQKLKQEKERSKQLQKELRTELEQKLEQEKLRT
-283 KQLQGQIT
+283 KQLQK
-291 ELGKSLEQ
+291 E
-299 YKNGSRPQASE
+299 
-310 DNKHQETK
+310 
-318 HSTVNKNKHK
+318 
-328 NNSEQKQQGKDST
+328 
-341 KQQLEKVKA
+341 VKA
-350 PSTSLE
+350 LKQAKDNVSTPYV
-356 QDKKNTCTSHAS
+356 NTDC
-368 NGDAPHQSQWYS
+368 NNNPHQGFGNKRSS
-380 ISRMMQYATHF
+380 IQSST

-407 IWKTPSNNSQELTK
+407 IWKTPSDNSQELTK

-444 KQDKENVTNKLSNAK
+444 KQDKENVTSKLSNAQ
-459 IYITNANYLSL
+459 IYITDANYLSL
-470 GAPSKVVAKDAS
+470 GAPSKVVVKDAS
-482 GKPVR
+482 GKPVK
-487 NGEWTTSDKEASV
+487 NGKWTTSDKEASV

-519 ITYTVGSNKTTKTVT
+519 ITYTVGSDKTTKTVT
-534 VK
+534 VKKV

>member
-16 QKTWGVL
+16 HKTWGVL
-23 SEDDNF
+23 GEDDNF
-29 IGNFYGPKWPAKEL
+29 IANFYSSKWPAKEL

-104 MCVGSL
+104 MCVGRL

-117 IKFIVQDFAVMD
+117 IKFIVQDFTVMD
-129 AELKRIENHIISY
+129 AELKGMENRIISY

-148 NKDLISFS
+148 NKDLVSFS
-156 GFKTNSLLAVQTE
+156 GFKTNGQQAAQTE
-169 NLLECDNVKAL
+169 NLLECDNAKAL

-224 AREKAS
+224 AHEKAS
-230 QQIRDI
+230 QQIRNI
-236 KSKAGEE
+236 ESKAKED
-243 IASVRRQASEEIASL
+243 IASVRRQASEEMTRL
-258 KSQNSTVDKQM
+258 KSQYSTVDKQM
-269 NELRQELQQKENKT
+269 NELEQKLKQERERSKQLQKELRTELEQKLEQEKLRT
-283 KQLQGQIT
+283 KQLQK
-291 ELGKSLEQ
+291 E
-299 YKNGSRPQASE
+299 
-310 DNKHQETK
+310 
-318 HSTVNKNKHK
+318 
-328 NNSEQKQQGKDST
+328 
-341 KQQLEKVKA
+341 VKA
-350 PSTSLE
+350 LKQAKDNVSTPYV
-356 QDKKNTCTSHAS
+356 NTDC
-368 NGDAPHQSQWYS
+368 NNNPHQGFGNKRSS
-380 ISRMMQYATHF
+380 ILSST

-407 IWKTPSNNSQELTK
+407 IWKTPSDNSQELTK

-428 IKDQISGK
+428 IKNQISGK
-436 KAQVVETR
+436 NAQMVETR
-444 KQDKENVTNKLSNAK
+444 KQDKENVTSKLSNAQ

-470 GAPSKVVAKDAS
+470 EAPSKVVVKDAS
-482 GKPVR
+482 GKPVK
-487 NGEWTTSDKEASV
+487 NGKWTTSDKEASV

-519 ITYTVGSNKTTKTVT
+519 ITYTVGSDKTTKTVT
-534 VK
+534 VKKV

>member
-16 QKTWGVL
+16 HKTWGVL
-23 SEDDNF
+23 GEDDNF
-29 IGNFYGPKWPAKEL
+29 IANFYSSKWPAKEL

-104 MCVGSL
+104 MCVGRL

-117 IKFIVQDFAVMD
+117 IKFIVQDFTVMD
-129 AELKRIENHIISY
+129 AELKGMENRIISY

-148 NKDLISFS
+148 NKDLVSFS
-156 GFKTNSLLAVQTE
+156 GFKTNGQQAAQTE
-169 NLLECDNVKAL
+169 NLLECDNAKAL

-224 AREKAS
+224 AHEKAS
-230 QQIRDI
+230 QQIRNI
-236 KSKAGEE
+236 ESKANED
-243 IASVRRQASEEIASL
+243 IANVRRQASEEMTRL
-258 KSQNSTVDKQM
+258 KSQYSSVDKQM
-269 NELRQELQQKENKT
+269 NELEQKLKQEKERSKQLQKELRTELEQKLEQEELRT
-283 KQLQGQIT
+283 KQLQK
-291 ELGKSLEQ
+291 E
-299 YKNGSRPQASE
+299 
-310 DNKHQETK
+310 
-318 HSTVNKNKHK
+318 
-328 NNSEQKQQGKDST
+328 
-341 KQQLEKVKA
+341 VKA
-350 PSTSLE
+350 LKQAKDNVSTPYV
-356 QDKKNTCTSHAS
+356 NTDC
-368 NGDAPHQSQWYS
+368 NNNPHQGFGNKRSS
-380 ISRMMQYATHF
+380 IQSST

-407 IWKTPSNNSQELTK
+407 IWKTPSDNSQELTK

-444 KQDKENVTNKLSNAK
+444 KQDKENVTSKLSNAQ
-459 IYITNANYLSL
+459 IYITDANYLSL
-470 GAPSKVVAKDAS
+470 RAPSKVVVKDAS
-482 GKPVR
+482 GKPVK
-487 NGEWTTSDKEASV
+487 NGKWTTSDKDASV
-500 EDNHDGTALITAT
+500 EDKGDGTALITAT
-513 KSGTME
+513 KPGTME
-519 ITYTVGSNKTTKTVT
+519 ITYTVGSDKTTKTVT

>member
-16 QKTWGVL
+16 HKTWGVL
-23 SEDDNF
+23 GEDDNF
-29 IGNFYGPKWPAKEL
+29 IANFYSSKWPAKEL

-104 MCVGSL
+104 MCVGRL

-117 IKFIVQDFAVMD
+117 IKFIVQDFAVLD
-129 AELKRIENHIISY
+129 NELKGMENRIISY

-148 NKDLISFS
+148 NKDLVSFS
-156 GFKTNSLLAVQTE
+156 GFKTNGQQAAQTE
-169 NLLECDNVKAL
+169 NLLECDNAKAL

-224 AREKAS
+224 AHEKAS
-230 QQIRDI
+230 QQIRNI
-236 KSKAGEE
+236 ESKAKED
-243 IASVRRQASEEIASL
+243 IASVRRQASEEMTRL
-258 KSQNSTVDKQM
+258 KSQYSSVDKQM
-269 NELRQELQQKENKT
+269 YELEQKLKQEKERSKQLQKELRNELEQKLEQEKLRT
-283 KQLQGQIT
+283 KQLQKEVK
-291 ELGKSLEQ
+291 ELTTSL
-299 YKNGSRPQASE
+299 KQAKDNVDCNNKPHQGL
-310 DNKHQETK
+310 DNKRSSILS
-318 HSTVNKNKHK
+318 ST
-328 NNSEQKQQGKDST
+328 
-341 KQQLEKVKA
+341 
-350 PSTSLE
+350 
-356 QDKKNTCTSHAS
+356 
-368 NGDAPHQSQWYS
+368 
-380 ISRMMQYATHF
+380 

-407 IWKTPSNNSQELTK
+407 IWKTPSDNSQELTK

-444 KQDKENVTNKLSNAK
+444 KQNEENVTNKLSNAK
-459 IYITNANYLSL
+459 IDIINANYLSL
-470 GAPSKVVAKDAS
+470 GAPSKVVVKDAS
-482 GKPVR
+482 GKPVK
-487 NGEWTTSDKEASV
+487 NGKWTTSDKEASV
-500 EDNHDGTALITAT
+500 EDNHDGTALITAK

-519 ITYTVGSNKTTKTVT
+519 ITYTIGSDKTTKTVT

>member
-16 QKTWGVL
+16 HKTWGVL
-23 SEDDNF
+23 GEDDNF
-29 IGNFYGPKWPAKEL
+29 IANFYSSKWPAKEL
-43 MQVDIMECKGKVY
+43 MQVDIMEYKGKVY

-104 MCVGSL
+104 MCVGRL

-117 IKFIVQDFAVMD
+117 IKFIVQDFTVMD
-129 AELKRIENHIISY
+129 AELKGMENRIISY

-148 NKDLISFS
+148 NKDLVSFS
-156 GFKTNSLLAVQTE
+156 GFKTNGQQAAQTE
-169 NLLECDNVKAL
+169 NLLECDNAKAL

-224 AREKAS
+224 AHEKAS
-230 QQIRDI
+230 QQIRNI
-236 KSKAGEE
+236 ESKAKED
-243 IASVRRQASEEIASL
+243 IASVRRQASEEMTRL
-258 KSQNSTVDKQM
+258 KSQYSSVDKQM
-269 NELRQELQQKENKT
+269 YELEQKLKQEKERSKQLQKELRTELEQKLEQEKLRT
-283 KQLQGQIT
+283 KQLQK
-291 ELGKSLEQ
+291 E
-299 YKNGSRPQASE
+299 
-310 DNKHQETK
+310 
-318 HSTVNKNKHK
+318 
-328 NNSEQKQQGKDST
+328 
-341 KQQLEKVKA
+341 VKA
-350 PSTSLE
+350 LKQAKDNVSTPYV
-356 QDKKNTCTSHAS
+356 NTDC
-368 NGDAPHQSQWYS
+368 NNNPHQGFGNKRSS
-380 ISRMMQYATHF
+380 ILSST

-407 IWKTPSNNSQELTK
+407 IK

-444 KQDKENVTNKLSNAK
+444 KQDKENVTSKLSNAQ

-470 GAPSKVVAKDAS
+470 GAPSKVVVKDAS
-482 GKPVR
+482 GKPVK
-487 NGEWTTSDKEASV
+487 NGKWTTSDKEASV

-519 ITYTVGSNKTTKTVT
+519 ITYTVGSDKTTKTVT
-534 VK
+534 VKKV

>member
-23 SEDDNF
+23 REDDNF
-29 IGNFYGPKWPAKEL
+29 IGNFYSHKWPVKEL

-104 MCVGSL
+104 MCIGSL

-224 AREKAS
+224 AHEKAS
-230 QQIRDI
+230 QQIRNI
-236 KSKAGEE
+236 ESKAKED
-243 IASVRRQASEEIASL
+243 IASARRQASEEMTRL
-258 KSQNSTVDKQM
+258 KSQYSTVDKQM
-269 NELRQELQQKENKT
+269 NELEQKLKQEKERSKQLLKELRNELEQKLEQEKLRTKQLQKENKELT
-283 KQLQGQIT
+283 TSLKQAKDNVSTPHVNDDCNNNPHQGF
-291 ELGKSLEQ
+291 
-299 YKNGSRPQASE
+299 
-310 DNKHQETK
+310 DNKRSGILS
-318 HSTVNKNKHK
+318 ST
-328 NNSEQKQQGKDST
+328 
-341 KQQLEKVKA
+341 
-350 PSTSLE
+350 
-356 QDKKNTCTSHAS
+356 
-368 NGDAPHQSQWYS
+368 
-380 ISRMMQYATHF
+380 

-436 KAQVVETR
+436 KTQVIETR

-487 NGEWTTSDKEASV
+487 NGKWTTSDKEATV
-500 EDNHDGTALITAT
+500 EDNQDGTALITAK

-519 ITYTVGSNKTTKTVT
+519 ITYTVGSNKTTKTVI

>member
-104 MCVGSL
+104 MCVGRL
-110 VQKQGEG
+110 VQEQGED

-129 AELKRIENHIISY
+129 AELKRIENRIISY

-148 NKDLISFS
+148 NKDLVSFS
-156 GFKTNSLLAVQTE
+156 GFKTNGQQAAQTE

-195 PSKEVKELISKNED
+195 PSKKVKELISENED

-224 AREKAS
+224 AHEKAS
-230 QQIRDI
+230 QQIRNI
-236 KSKAGEE
+236 ESKAKED
-243 IASVRRQASEEIASL
+243 IASARRQASEEMTRL
-258 KSQNSTVDKQM
+258 KSQYSTVDKQM
-269 NELRQELQQKENKT
+269 KELEQKLKQEKERS
-283 KQLQGQIT
+283 KQLQKEVK
-291 ELGKSLEQ
+291 ELTTSL
-299 YKNGSRPQASE
+299 KQAKDNVNAVCNNNPHQGF
-310 DNKHQETK
+310 DNKRSGILS
-318 HSTVNKNKHK
+318 ST
-328 NNSEQKQQGKDST
+328 
-341 KQQLEKVKA
+341 
-350 PSTSLE
+350 
-356 QDKKNTCTSHAS
+356 
-368 NGDAPHQSQWYS
+368 
-380 ISRMMQYATHF
+380 

-436 KAQVVETR
+436 KTQVIETR

-482 GKPVR
+482 GKPVK

>member
-16 QKTWGVL
+16 HKTWGVL
-23 SEDDNF
+23 GEDDNF
-29 IGNFYGPKWPAKEL
+29 IANFYGPKWPAKEL
-43 MQVDIMECKGKVY
+43 MQVDIRECKGKVY

-104 MCVGSL
+104 MCVGRL
-110 VQKQGEG
+110 VQKQGKD
-117 IKFIVQDFAVMD
+117 IKFIVQDFTVLD
-129 AELKRIENHIISY
+129 NELKGMENRIISY

-148 NKDLISFS
+148 NKDLVSFS
-156 GFKTNSLLAVQTE
+156 GFKTNGQQPAQTE

-209 EMQKLRQMTSQQINE
+209 EMQKLRQMASQQINE
-224 AREKAS
+224 AHEKAS
-230 QQIRDI
+230 QQIRNI
-236 KSKAGEE
+236 ESKANED
-243 IASVRRQASEEIASL
+243 IASVRRQASEEMTRL
-258 KSQNSTVDKQM
+258 KSQYSSVDKQM
-269 NELRQELQQKENKT
+269 NELEQKLKQEKERSKQLQKELRTELEQKLEQLRT
-283 KQLQGQIT
+283 KQLQK
-291 ELGKSLEQ
+291 E
-299 YKNGSRPQASE
+299 
-310 DNKHQETK
+310 
-318 HSTVNKNKHK
+318 
-328 NNSEQKQQGKDST
+328 
-341 KQQLEKVKA
+341 VKA
-350 PSTSLE
+350 LKQAKDNVSTPYV
-356 QDKKNTCTSHAS
+356 NTDC
-368 NGDAPHQSQWYS
+368 NNNPHQGFGNKRSS
-380 ISRMMQYATHF
+380 IQSST

-407 IWKTPSNNSQELTK
+407 IWKTPSDNSQELTK

-444 KQDKENVTNKLSNAK
+444 KQDKENVTSKLSNAQ
-459 IYITNANYLSL
+459 IYITDANYLSL
-470 GAPSKVVAKDAS
+470 EAPSKVVVKDAS
-482 GKPVR
+482 GKPVK
-487 NGEWTTSDKEASV
+487 NGKWTTSDKEASV

-519 ITYTVGSNKTTKTVT
+519 ITYTVGSDKTTKTVT
-534 VK
+534 VKKV

>member
-16 QKTWGVL
+16 HKTWGVL
-23 SEDDNF
+23 GEDDNF
-29 IGNFYGPKWPAKEL
+29 IANFYGPKWPAKEL
-43 MQVDIMECKGKVY
+43 MQVDIRECKGKVY

-104 MCVGSL
+104 MCVGRL
-110 VQKQGEG
+110 VQKQRKD
-117 IKFIVQDFAVMD
+117 IKFIVQDFTVLD
-129 AELKRIENHIISY
+129 NELKGMENRIISY

-148 NKDLISFS
+148 NKDLVSFS
-156 GFKTNSLLAVQTE
+156 GFKTNGQQPAQTE

-209 EMQKLRQMTSQQINE
+209 EMQKLRQMASQQINE
-224 AREKAS
+224 AHEKAS
-230 QQIRDI
+230 QQIRNI
-236 KSKAGEE
+236 ESKANED
-243 IASVRRQASEEIASL
+243 IASVRRQASEEMTRL
-258 KSQNSTVDKQM
+258 KSQYSSVDKQM
-269 NELRQELQQKENKT
+269 NELEQKLKQEKERSKQLQKELRTELEQKLEQEQEKLRT
-283 KQLQGQIT
+283 KQLQK
-291 ELGKSLEQ
+291 E
-299 YKNGSRPQASE
+299 
-310 DNKHQETK
+310 
-318 HSTVNKNKHK
+318 
-328 NNSEQKQQGKDST
+328 
-341 KQQLEKVKA
+341 VKA
-350 PSTSLE
+350 LKQAKDNVSTPYV
-356 QDKKNTCTSHAS
+356 NTDC
-368 NGDAPHQSQWYS
+368 NNNPHQGFGNKRSS
-380 ISRMMQYATHF
+380 ILSST

-407 IWKTPSNNSQELTK
+407 IWKTPSDNSQELTK

-444 KQDKENVTNKLSNAK
+444 KQDKENVTSKLSNAQ
-459 IYITNANYLSL
+459 IYITDANYLSL
-470 GAPSKVVAKDAS
+470 GAPSKVVVKDAS
-482 GKPVR
+482 GKPVK
-487 NGEWTTSDKEASV
+487 NGKWTTSDKEASV
-500 EDNHDGTALITAT
+500 EDKLDGTALITAT
-513 KSGTME
+513 KRGTME
-519 ITYTVGSNKTTKTVT
+519 ITYTVGSDKTTKTVT

>member
-16 QKTWGVL
+16 HKTWGVL
-23 SEDDNF
+23 GEDDNF
-29 IGNFYGPKWPAKEL
+29 IANFYSSKWPAKEL

-104 MCVGSL
+104 MCVGRL

-117 IKFIVQDFAVMD
+117 IKFIVQDFTVMD
-129 AELKRIENHIISY
+129 AELKGMENRIISY

-148 NKDLISFS
+148 NKDLVSFS
-156 GFKTNSLLAVQTE
+156 GFKTNGQQAAQTE
-169 NLLECDNVKAL
+169 NLLECDNAKAL

-224 AREKAS
+224 AHEKAS
-230 QQIRDI
+230 QQIRNI
-236 KSKAGEE
+236 ESKAKED
-243 IASVRRQASEEIASL
+243 IASVRRQASEEMTRL
-258 KSQNSTVDKQM
+258 KSQYSTVDKQM
-269 NELRQELQQKENKT
+269 NELEQKLKQEKERSKQLQKELRTELEQKLEQEKLRT
-283 KQLQGQIT
+283 KQLQK
-291 ELGKSLEQ
+291 E
-299 YKNGSRPQASE
+299 
-310 DNKHQETK
+310 
-318 HSTVNKNKHK
+318 
-328 NNSEQKQQGKDST
+328 
-341 KQQLEKVKA
+341 VKA
-350 PSTSLE
+350 LKQAKDNVSTPYV
-356 QDKKNTCTSHAS
+356 NTDC
-368 NGDAPHQSQWYS
+368 NNNPHQGFGNKRSS
-380 ISRMMQYATHF
+380 ILSST

-407 IWKTPSNNSQELTK
+407 IWKTPSDNSQELTK

-428 IKDQISGK
+428 IKNQISGK
-436 KAQVVETR
+436 NAQVVETR
-444 KQDKENVTNKLSNAK
+444 KQDKENVTSKLSNAQ
-459 IYITNANYLSL
+459 IYITDANYLSL
-470 GAPSKVVAKDAS
+470 EVPSKVVVKDAS
-482 GKPVR
+482 GKPVK
-487 NGEWTTSDKEASV
+487 NGKWATSDKEASV

-513 KSGTME
+513 KPGTME
-519 ITYTVGSNKTTKTVT
+519 ITYTVGSDKTTKTVT

>member
-16 QKTWGVL
+16 QKTWGVPR
-23 SEDDNF
+23 EDDNF

-129 AELKRIENHIISY
+129 AELKRIENRIISY

-156 GFKTNSLLAVQTE
+156 GFKTNSLLPVQTE

-224 AREKAS
+224 AHEKAS
-230 QQIRDI
+230 QQIRNI
-236 KSKAGEE
+236 ESKANEDM
-243 IASVRRQASEEIASL
+243 ASVRRQASEEMTRL
-258 KSQNSTVDKQM
+258 KAQYSTIDKQM
-269 NELRQELQQKENKT
+269 YELEQKLKQEKERSKQLLKELRNELEQKLEQEKLRTKQLQKENKELT
-283 KQLQGQIT
+283 TSLKQAKDNVSTPHVNDDCNNNPHQGF
-291 ELGKSLEQ
+291 
-299 YKNGSRPQASE
+299 
-310 DNKHQETK
+310 DNKRSGILS
-318 HSTVNKNKHK
+318 ST
-328 NNSEQKQQGKDST
+328 
-341 KQQLEKVKA
+341 
-350 PSTSLE
+350 
-356 QDKKNTCTSHAS
+356 
-368 NGDAPHQSQWYS
+368 
-380 ISRMMQYATHF
+380 

-407 IWKTPSNNSQELTK
+407 IWKTPSDNSQELTK

-459 IYITNANYLSL
+459 IYITGANYLSL
-470 GAPSKVVAKDAS
+470 GAPSKVVVKDAS
-482 GKPVR
+482 GKPVK
-487 NGEWTTSDKEASV
+487 NGEWTTDKEATV
-500 EDNHDGTALITAT
+500 EDNQDGTALITAK